1 MLRRMADAPRSFG
14 RTTQARD
21 APVAV
26 VRSERLRRPRL
37 AWVDAYGNHELSI
50 EDRWVLGSAPDANV
64 CVADRAVSRL
74 HCELDPTAEGMWLRD
89 LGSKNGSFIDDLRVT
104 GALVPD
110 GGTIRVGSTTIAVRY
125 GDELTEQRVWG
136 APTFGELVGKSEVM
150 RKLFASIAQLA
161 QTDLSVLIAGE
172 TGTGKELVA
181 RALHDASARGG
192 FALGIV
198 DCASMPEHLLESELF
213 GHRRGAFT
221 GADASHEGIVERSE
235 GGTIFLD
242 EIGELPLGMQPKLL
256 RLLETHTFRRLGD
269 TKYRRANVRFV
280 AATHRDLRKLVNA
293 GSFREDLY
301 FRLAV
306 AVLPV
311 PALRDRPGDI
321 ETLVD
326 CFAPELPA
334 TLSRASLMQ
343 YACSRGWPGNV
354 RELRSFVNRAL
365 ALGSVDPEETDP
377 ERLRLLTVSAVPS
390 PPGAPSLDLG
400 RPFKDVRDG
409 WLEHLEREYLAA
421 LMKAHERNVSAVAR
435 AAGLDRTYVHR
446 LIRKHGL

>member
-1 MLRRMADAPRSFG
+1 MGDSSAPFG
-14 RTTQARD
+14 RTTLRKE

-26 VRSERLRRPRL
+26 LRQARLRRPRL
-37 AWVDAYGNHELSI
+37 AWTDAYGNHELAI
-50 EDRWVLGSAPDANV
+50 EQRWVLGSAPDANV
-64 CVADRAVSRL
+64 SIADRAVSRL
-74 HCELDPTAEGMWLRD
+74 HCELDPTPDGMWLRD
-89 LGSKNGSFIDDLRVT
+89 LGSKNGCFVDGLQVT

-110 GGTIRVGSTTIAVRY
+110 GGTIRVGSTAISVRY
-125 GDELTEQRVWG
+125 GEELAEERIWG
-136 APTFGELVGKSEVM
+136 ASELGEMVGSSLPM
-150 RKLFASIAQLA
+150 RRMFANIVQLA
-161 QTDLSVLIAGE
+161 QTDLSVLVVGE
-172 TGTGKELVA
+172 TGTGKELIA
-181 RALHDASARGG
+181 RALHDASARSG
-192 FALGIV
+192 FPLGVI

-221 GADASHEGIVERSE
+221 GADQKHEGIVERSD

-242 EIGELPLGMQPKLL
+242 EIGELPLAIQPKLL
-256 RLLETHTFRRLGD
+256 RLLETRTYRRIGE

-311 PALRDRPGDI
+311 PSLRDREDDI
-321 ETLVD
+321 ELLVD
-326 CFAPELPA
+326 RFAPELPP
-334 TLSRASLMQ
+334 TLSRAALVQ
-343 YACSRGWPGNV
+343 HARSRGWPGNV
-354 RELRSFVNRAL
+354 RELRSFVQRAV
-365 ALGSVDPEETDP
+365 ALGTVDLDDVDPER
-377 ERLRLLTVSAVPS
+377 ERLVDVAMPGS
-390 PPGAPSLDLG
+390 PPGAPGLDIA

-409 WLEHLEREYLAA
+409 WLEHLARECLAA
-421 LMKAHERNVSAVAR
+421 LLVAHDRNVTAVAR